1 MSTKRDFY
9 EILGVAKT
17 ASQDE
22 IKKAYRKVALQFHP
36 DRNPGDKEAEDK
48 FKEAAEAYEVLSNPD
63 KRAQYDR
70 FGHQGM
76 RGAGGPTGGQN
87 MTMED
92 IFSQFGDIFGDF
104 GPFGSFFGGGQ
115 QQRRGGSRGAGQRGT
130 NLRIKVKLSL
140 SEMANGTQ
148 KTIKVKKYV
157 TCDTC
162 GGHGAKDTGS
172 FQNCNSCGGRG
183 VVTRV
188 TQTILGHMQTTQTCP
203 TCSGEGRVVTA
214 KCSKC
219 SGDGRVYGEE
229 KITIDIPAGVTD
241 GIQLSMNGKGNA
253 GLRGGPAG
261 DLLISIEEVAD
272 EQLIRE
278 GTNVVY
284 ELYLNFVDA
293 ALGTSV
299 EVPTIDGKA
308 RIKIPAG
315 TQSGK
320 VFRLKG
326 KGLPELNGY
335 GRGDQLVYL
344 SVWTPKNLTS
354 DEKALLE
361 NLRNSPNFKPNPQ
374 KEDKSSFFDR
384 VRDYF
389 S

>member
-1 MSTKRDFY
+1 MSTKRDYY

-17 ASQDE
+17 ATAEE

-48 FKEAAEAYEVLSNPD
+48 FKEAAEAYEVLSNPE

-70 FGHQGM
+70 FGHQAM
-76 RGAGGPTGGQN
+76 RGARGPSGGPD

-104 GPFGSFFGGGQ
+104 GPFGGFFGGG

-172 FQNCNSCGGRG
+172 FQNCSTCGGRG

-203 TCSGEGRVVTA
+203 TCSGEGRVITA

-261 DLLISIEEVAD
+261 DLLISIEEIAD
-272 EQLIRE
+272 EQLVRE
-278 GTNVVY
+278 GNNVVY
-284 ELYLNFVDA
+284 ELYLNFADA

-308 RIKIPAG
+308 RIKIPSG

-344 SVWTPKNLTS
+344 SVWTPKNLS
-354 DEKALLE
+354 PDEKALLE
-361 NLRNSPNFKPNPQ
+361 KLRNSPNFKPNPQ